1 MALKN
6 QREQLMHTVIGQV
19 VIMAMVIIISWMYVI
34 PEYNLLATSITSTN
48 STITKFNS
56 TTSDGIPYPELSTIL
71 SATK

>member
-19 VIMAMVIIISWMYVI
+19 VIMAMVGIVTWMYVI
-34 PEYNLLATSITSTN
+34 PEYNVLATSIVDSN
-48 STITKFNS
+48 TIIAKFNAVS
-56 TTSDGIPYPELSTIL
+56 KDGIPYPELSTIL